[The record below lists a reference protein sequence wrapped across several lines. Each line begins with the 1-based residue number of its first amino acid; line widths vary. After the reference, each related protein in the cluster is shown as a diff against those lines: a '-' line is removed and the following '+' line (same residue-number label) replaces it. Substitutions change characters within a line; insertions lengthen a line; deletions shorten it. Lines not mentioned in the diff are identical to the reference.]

1 MYCVAIAY
9 LCFLA
14 LAGFSHAH
22 SHTCYTSRLHIHIQT
37 RYVLEDRLMEYPS
50 QKRTRQDFPRNS
62 LHWKQLTV
70 ACGTQGLYQAT
81 VQATDVRHSDWLCR
95 GEGGWHSHP
104 WQRRVALLRL
114 LLLYM
119 HYLLGRFTSWASVRF
134 VCAQIRGTLASDA
147 LCCDS
152 RSTVDPASYQIE
164 YKG

>member
-1 MYCVAIAY
+1 MFPCTRGVFTRTLAY
-9 LCFLA
+9 M
-14 LAGFSHAH
+14 
-22 SHTCYTSRLHIHIQT
+22 LHIQVTHTHSNKVRVGRQAHGVPISETHPPGLPTQQPA
-37 RYVLEDRLMEYPS
+37 LE
-50 QKRTRQDFPRNS
+50 TA
-62 LHWKQLTV
+62 H
-70 ACGTQGLYQAT
+70 CGLWHAGP
-81 VQATDVRHSDWLCR
+81 VPGDSPGPDVRHSDWLCR